1 MLYHHNLVRKNLGLP
16 EFEYSAELSD
26 RADNHV
32 KFLIKKNRLIHS
44 KINPGEA
51 ENLAKGTNLSESQAM
66 KLWLRS
72 PNHRLNLV
80 GSYKKIGYAKAS
92 KGSLTYY
99 VVIFGQ

>member
-66 KLWLRS
+66 KMWLKS